1 MSAGCT
7 TIDLLLLY
15 CESFNI
21 QLLIYYYC
29 KIFGYLDKLINVT
42 LLPFTN
48 GVTITNY
55 HRYDNLQWLLTA
67 MQWLRINLQT
77 WSNSEMEKP
86 IEECGIQNEDG
97 GKENGREE
105 QEGRIRRNVRCRV
118 SRNTRF
124 VNIFVK
130 NYYHI
135 HVLNI
140 YVCRKQHKT
149 FSRWRGPPCKVEVL

>member
-1 MSAGCT
+1 
-7 TIDLLLLY
+7 
-15 CESFNI
+15 
-21 QLLIYYYC
+21 
-29 KIFGYLDKLINVT
+29 
-42 LLPFTN
+42 
-48 GVTITNY
+48 
-55 HRYDNLQWLLTA
+55 
-67 MQWLRINLQT
+67 
-77 WSNSEMEKP
+77 MEKP

-135 HVLNI
+135 LNI
-140 YVCRKQHKT
+140 MYAENNIKFFPGEEDLLARLKCFKRGKVLPQLTLT
-149 FSRWRGPPCKVEVL
+149 FYSTQSHILTQVM